1 MQDKITGKAGHD
13 MWTAVIAIIGI
24 MLNLGQTQGQLAQT
38 DPEPQTQV
46 SEPAGQTE
54 PTYLG
59 KPLSY
64 WIASIRNRDQQIY
77 VAFDAIMTLGPRA
90 QAAVPDLTGLIA
102 APFVPVRIGVDDDD
116 AVLRKLQDIDVRG
129 TAVTALEAIGEDASS
144 SSLPL
149 IRWALT
155 PRVVLERLESDGDRE
170 LYVDMVTMDV
180 VERMR
185 VAGVVHSFGTGAAPA
200 IHSLLNAKDSESR
213 KFGVAILSDAALPIV
228 AHLLKSFNCDSRKLG
243 VEMLLHMWPVVAKE
257 HLVELKNMTGC
268 LTSSH

>member
-1 MQDKITGKAGHD
+1 MR
-13 MWTAVIAIIGI
+13 TALIAIIGI

-38 DPEPQTQV
+38 EPQTGV
-46 SEPAGQTE
+46 SNAVQPE

-64 WIASIRNRDQQIY
+64 WIASIRTRDQQIY

-90 QAAVPDLTGLIA
+90 QAAVPELTRLIA
-102 APFVPVRIGVDDDD
+102 EPFDPVRIGVDNDDV
-116 AVLRKLQDIDVRG
+116 VLSKLQDIDVRG
-129 TAVTALEAIGEDASS
+129 TAVNALEAIGEEAASS
-144 SSLPL
+144 SQPL

-155 PRVVLERLESDGDRE
+155 PRVVLERIETGEDRE
-170 LYVDMVTMDV
+170 LFVDIVTMDV

-185 VAGVVHSFGTGAAPA
+185 VAGVIHSFGVGAAPA
-200 IHSLLNAKDSESR
+200 IHSLLTAKDSESR
-213 KFGVAILSDAALPIV
+213 KFGVAILSEAALPLV
-228 AHLLKSFNCDSRKLG
+228 AQLLKSINCDSRKLG

-257 HLVELKNMTGC
+257 HLIELKNMTGC

>member
-1 MQDKITGKAGHD
+1 
-13 MWTAVIAIIGI
+13 MWTALIAVIGI
-24 MLNLGQTQGQLAQT
+24 MLNLGQTQGQLPQT

-46 SEPAGQTE
+46 SQPTVQPE

-77 VAFDAIMTLGPRA
+77 VAFDAIMTLGPSA
-90 QAAVPDLTGLIA
+90 QAAVPELTRLIA
-102 APFVPVRIGVDDDD
+102 EPFVPVRIGVDDDD

-129 TAVTALEAIGEDASS
+129 TAAIALEAVGEDAAS

-155 PRVVLERLESDGDRE
+155 PRVVLERIETEDDRE
-170 LYVDMVTMDV
+170 LYIDIVTMDV
-180 VERMR
+180 LERMR
-185 VAGVVHSFGTGAAPA
+185 VAGVVHSFGVGAAPA

-213 KFGVAILSDAALPIV
+213 KFGVAILNDAALPLV
-228 AHLLKSFNCDSRKLG
+228 AQLLKSLNCDSRKLG
-243 VEMLLHMWPVVAKE
+243 VELLLHLWPVVAKE
-257 HLVELKNMTGC
+257 HLIELKNMTGC